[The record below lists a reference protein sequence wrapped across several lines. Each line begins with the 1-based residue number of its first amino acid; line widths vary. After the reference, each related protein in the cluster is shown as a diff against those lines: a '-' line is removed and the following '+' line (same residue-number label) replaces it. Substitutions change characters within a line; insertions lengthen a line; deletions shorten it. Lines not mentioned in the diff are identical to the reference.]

1 MKKMK
6 RMKLTITIVSNK
18 ITKPTFG
25 IKGAEEKIEEL
36 KSQNVAKET
45 LVFICREICFKSG
58 QIF

>member
-1 MKKMK
+1 
-6 RMKLTITIVSNK
+6 MKLTITIVSNK